1 MRIKRQPPPYE
12 AFPPDVSAPIAVI
25 TSSKGFPVG
34 GSFSG
39 SAGKRPQT
47 TLSVSCVANFFFR
60 KTGLKTCT
68 ILPYLLCLWVLVAS
82 ACTKTGF
89 LDQTVTSSLN
99 ETTTFTDSSNAMS
112 FLNGIY
118 TTVGFAADPKRFIGG
133 SYAAGLEA
141 ACDEAEGP
149 NASSTN
155 GFIQFATG
163 TVNPSVVPTD
173 AWALPYGNIRAVNQL
188 LRNLYRVP
196 WADAVK
202 VQAKAEARFLRAW
215 FYAIMLEHYGGVPLI
230 GDTVYNATDKINGK
244 RASFR
249 ACVNYILSECDAAAA
264 DLPLVQAGSQWG
276 RASKGA
282 CLALKSRV
290 LLFAASPLFNNGG
303 MAHGTAGLDSIVA
316 YPDSDPNRWQLA
328 ADAARAVIASNAYH
342 LYVDSTSKPGE
353 KGYGFQHV
361 FIERANNPEYIF
373 AHMMGENKYL
383 ESFWDVPSRGGS
395 GGAFAYQEMVDA
407 FPMSNGLPIT
417 DPASGYDPGH
427 PYSNRDPRLDYT
439 IIHDSTLRPIFGA
452 NQPSPVLLYMNTSV
466 NPPVAA
472 SGDAVYKG
480 TPTGLYIYKM
490 MDPTLINNSLGT
502 TTRCLPLMRYA
513 EILLNYAEALNEVS
527 GPAPEVYQAVEA
539 IRERAG
545 LRPFQLTPGLTQ
557 EDMRQLIRNER
568 RIELAYEGFRFFD
581 VRRWLIAEQTDNQQ
595 MHGMEVDRGATVV
608 YKPFNVR
615 KHNFN
620 KAMYLWPIPF
630 WEIAKSPELQQNPLY

>member
-1 MRIKRQPPPYE
+1 M
-12 AFPPDVSAPIAVI
+12 
-25 TSSKGFPVG
+25 
-34 GSFSG
+34 
-39 SAGKRPQT
+39 QT
-47 TLSVSCVANFFFR
+47 KLLLPLIFLGL
-60 KTGLKTCT
+60 TGVL
-68 ILPYLLCLWVLVAS
+68 LP
-82 ACTKTGF
+82 ACGKTGF

-99 ETTTFTDSSNAMS
+99 ETTTFTDSTNAMS
-112 FLNGIY
+112 FLNNIY
-118 TTVGFAADPKRFIGG
+118 AAAGFASDPKRFNGG
-133 SYAAGLEA
+133 LYAAGLDA
-141 ACDEAEGP
+141 SCDEAEGP
-149 NASSTN
+149 NAASTN

-163 TVNPSVVPTD
+163 TVNPSVVPDD
-173 AWALPYGNIRAVNQL
+173 AWSIPYANIRAVNQL
-188 LRNLYRVP
+188 LRNMYRIP

-202 VQAKAEARFLRAW
+202 EQGKAEARFLRAW
-215 FYAIMLEHYGGVPLI
+215 YYMMLLEHYGGVPLI
-230 GDTVYNATDKINGK
+230 GDTVYNAEDKIDAR

-249 ACVNYILSECDAAAA
+249 ACVNYILSECDAAG
-264 DLPLVQAGSQWG
+264 DVLPLVQTGSRWG

-303 MAHGTAGLDSIVA
+303 MAQGVAGLDSIVA

-328 ADAARAVIASNAYH
+328 ADAARAVISSNGYH
-342 LYVDSTSKPGE
+342 LYVDSTSKAGE

-373 AHMMGENKYL
+373 ARMMGDNKYL
-383 ESFWDVPSRGGS
+383 ENLWDVPSRGGGS
-395 GGAFAYQEMVDA
+395 GAYAYQEMVDA

-417 DPASGYDPGH
+417 DPASGYDPNN
-427 PYSNRDPRLDYT
+427 PYQNRDPRLDYT

-452 NQPSPVLLYMNTSV
+452 NAPSPVQLYINTSV

-472 SGDAVYKG
+472 GGDAVFKG

-490 MDPTLINNSLGT
+490 MDPTLINNSLGA

-513 EILLNYAEALNEVS
+513 EVLLNYAEALNEAV
-527 GPAPEVYQAVEA
+527 GPTMEVHFAVESV
-539 IRERAG
+539 RERAG
-545 LRPFQLTPGLTQ
+545 LRPFQLSPGLTQ
-557 EDMRQLIRNER
+557 DEMRQVIRNER

-608 YKPFNVR
+608 YKPFAVR

-620 KAMYLWPIPF
+620 KAMYLWPIPLK
-630 WEIAKSPELQQNPLY
+630 EIAKSPELQQNPLY